1 MKDNETILHFPPGYR
16 FNILFAAY
24 LKYALQDESDPRKRL
39 DTIEMIE
46 SLSGGEMPADAIKAI
61 EPMPEVGI
69 EIMHTAFQLDR
80 DKGNVQGGCPEAYK
94 VLTRCDVFDKLL
106 QINPSLMTAI
116 TIYSGR

>member
-1 MKDNETILHFPPGYR
+1 MKNDDAILYFPPGYR
-16 FNILFAAY
+16 FNILFTAY
-24 LKYALQDESDPRKRL
+24 LKYALLGESDPRKRL

-46 SLSGGEMPADAIKAI
+46 WLNVGEMPADAIKAI

-80 DKGNVQGGCPEAYK
+80 DRDGMKGGCPESYK
-94 VLTRCDVFDKLL
+94 VLTRSDVFEKLI

-116 TIYSGR
+116 TIFSGR